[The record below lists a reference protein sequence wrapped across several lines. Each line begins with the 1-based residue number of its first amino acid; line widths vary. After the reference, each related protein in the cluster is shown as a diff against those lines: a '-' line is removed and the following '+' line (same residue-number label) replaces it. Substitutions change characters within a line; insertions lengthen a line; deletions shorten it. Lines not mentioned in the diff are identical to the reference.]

1 MAQTRRTLFTSV
13 IAVIVTMSLTLGGA
27 LAAELLGTVKSVD
40 ADAKKIV
47 VTEKDT
53 DKDVEV
59 TITGDTEYYATKKGE
74 TKKMDNF
81 DLAKL
86 KKGTALEITHE
97 KAVAS
102 KITIKKGAP
111 KKKEAN

>member
-1 MAQTRRTLFTSV
+1 MAQSRRTLLTSV
-13 IAVIVTMSLTLGGA
+13 IAVVVTMSLTLGTA
-27 LAAELLGTVKSVD
+27 IAAELMGMVKSVD
-40 ADAKKIV
+40 VDAKKII

-59 TITGDTEYYATKKGE
+59 TVNGDTEYYATKKGE

-86 KKGTALEITHE
+86 KKGTTLEIVHE

-102 KITIKKGAP
+102 KITIKKAA